1 MQKERRR
8 LMAYPGGKG
17 NVYQYIVNQQ
27 PPHSFYGEP
36 FLGLGAP
43 IRNKRAAP
51 DGQVGIDRDSQAL
64 AQFCDKVAIEEKTI
78 PSLRLLH
85 TNAMS
90 WLARNIESLP
100 KDALLYLDPTYM
112 PSVIRTVM
120 RYKYWL
126 TDAEHADLLEMI
138 LSAGCRVQISGYDSL
153 LYRRKLRAWRRIEFQ
168 AMTRGGTWATEVLW
182 MNYKEP
188 LELHDYDHLDF
199 GKGFRK
205 REQLRRKKTRLI
217 TKLANMPA
225 LERLMLMSAIQEL
238 KEENL

>member
-1 MQKERRR
+1 
-8 LMAYPGGKG
+8 MAYPGGKG
-17 NVYQYIVNQQ
+17 NCYFHIINQQ

-51 DGQVGIDRDSQAL
+51 DGQIGIDRDSQAL
-64 AQFCDKVAIEEKTI
+64 TQFSHKVAFEEKTI

-85 TNAMS
+85 TNAMT
-90 WLARNIESLP
+90 WLARHIENLP
-100 KDALLYLDPTYM
+100 KDALLYLDPPYM
-112 PSVIRTVM
+112 PSVIRSVM

-126 TDAEHADLLEMI
+126 TDREHADLLEI
-138 LSAGCRVQISGYDSL
+138 CLAAPCRVQISGYDSL

-168 AMTRGGTWATEVLW
+168 AMTRGGTWATEVVW

-205 REQLRRKKTRLI
+205 REQLRRKKKRLI
-217 TKLANMPA
+217 QKLANMPA
-225 LERLMLMSAIQEL
+225 HERLMLMSAIQDM
-238 KEENL
+238 KEGDL